1 MKRKATCPAVL
12 SFRIKQLRG
21 GEIGMKKLLLVF
33 YLLIV
38 VSVPLV
44 GISSAAIVYVPDNYS
59 SIQEAINAASADD
72 TVIVRNGTY
81 SENVELN
88 KKLSLIGERLP
99 TVDAQQN
106 GSAIRITADGC
117 AVKGFRC
124 VNAKY
129 PSNAGI
135 RVDSDSNVIVNNS
148 CGKNNYGICL
158 DWRSS
163 CNTIENNTCFEN
175 CEEGI
180 DLSHSSN
187 NTIENNTCFENCEQH
202 LLREL

>member
-1 MKRKATCPAVL
+1 M
-12 SFRIKQLRG
+12 
-21 GEIGMKKLLLVF
+21 KLLLVF

-59 SIQEAINAASADD
+59 SIQEAINAASVDD
-72 TVIVRNGTY
+72 TVIVRNETY
-81 SENVELN
+81 SENIVLN
-88 KKLSLIGERLP
+88 NSLSLIGEGYP
-99 TVDAQQN
+99 SVDAQQN

-117 AVKGFRC
+117 VVKGFRC

-148 CGKNNYGICL
+148 FHTNSDRADNIWNSPSKVIYVYNGKEYEGYMGNYWDDYRGK
-158 DWRSS
+158 D
-163 CNTIENNTCFEN
+163 
-175 CEEGI
+175 EEVM
-180 DLSHSSN
+180 
-187 NTIENNTCFENCEQH
+187 E
-202 LLREL
+202 

>member
-1 MKRKATCPAVL
+1 M
-12 SFRIKQLRG
+12 
-21 GEIGMKKLLLVF
+21 
-33 YLLIV
+33 V

-59 SIQEAINAASADD
+59 SIQEAINAVSVDD
-72 TVIVRNGTY
+72 TIIVHKGTY
-81 SENVELN
+81 NENVVLN
-88 KKLSLIGERLP
+88 KSLSLIGDGLP

-117 AVKGFRC
+117 VVKGVRC

-163 CNTIENNTCFEN
+163 CNTIKNNTCFEN
-175 CEEGI
+175 CDDGI

-187 NTIENNTCFENCEQH
+187 NTITNNEIHENYGNGIH
-202 LLREL
+202 LRGDSMRVRLSPL

>member
-1 MKRKATCPAVL
+1 M
-12 SFRIKQLRG
+12 
-21 GEIGMKKLLLVF
+21 
-33 YLLIV
+33 V

-44 GISSAAIVYVPDNYS
+44 GISSAAIVYVQDNYF
-59 SIQEAINAASADD
+59 SIQEAINAASVDD
-72 TVIVRNGTY
+72 TDIIRNGTY
-81 SENVELN
+81 NENIVLN
-88 KKLSLIGERLP
+88 NSLSLIGEGYP

-106 GSAIRITADGC
+106 GSAIRITVDGC
-117 AVKGFRC
+117 VVKGFRC

-163 CNTIENNTCFEN
+163 CNTIMKNEIHENYEN
-175 CEEGI
+175 
-180 DLSHSSN
+180 
-187 NTIENNTCFENCEQH
+187 
-202 LLREL
+202 